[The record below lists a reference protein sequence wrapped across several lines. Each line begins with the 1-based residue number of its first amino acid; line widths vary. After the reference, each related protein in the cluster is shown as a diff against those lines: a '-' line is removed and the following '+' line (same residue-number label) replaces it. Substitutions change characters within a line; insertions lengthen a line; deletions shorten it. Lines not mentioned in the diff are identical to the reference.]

1 MSWWGH
7 PEQLILRLKTNEQN
21 QQPLYSCVSL
31 QQLRFY
37 AWFSLSFQYSPLPPT
52 QLAAVTF
59 NFLNDFFFF
68 FPFAVHMKGFCLFL
82 SSFFTLQEHNP
93 ICLRLCTQ
101 LVQAP
106 SPSY

>member
-1 MSWWGH
+1 MLGFLSVSN
-7 PEQLILRLKTNEQN
+7 PPPCPYTTCSCDFQFLKRL
-21 QQPLYSCVSL
+21 
-31 QQLRFY
+31 
-37 AWFSLSFQYSPLPPT
+37 
-52 QLAAVTF
+52 
-59 NFLNDFFFF
+59 FFF

>member
-1 MSWWGH
+1 MLGFLSVSN
-7 PEQLILRLKTNEQN
+7 PPPCPYTTCSCDFQFVKRL
-21 QQPLYSCVSL
+21 
-31 QQLRFY
+31 F
-37 AWFSLSFQYSPLPPT
+37 
-52 QLAAVTF
+52 
-59 NFLNDFFFF
+59 FFFF